1 MKNTNDDDSIAK
13 ALQERYT
20 RILGVDETLAP
31 TGVPKKSPRRY
42 VWIFMITLVILV
54 VAFGVWYFLRPPAL
68 IPTDVADTSAETE
81 PQQPQPGPAHS
92 VPLQKTEAGQSE
104 PLISEQAVS
113 HANEGESAAPAE
125 SGDLASMYKQQL
137 SESRPSSKGEMKP
150 KPAVPGASLVVL
162 LSTTSKDEAIER
174 AKELINSGNPSEVIL
189 SASGYYGVVLRRETY
204 EQAQAAIKALVASGV
219 AKTAP
224 YIMSSDRVKERVYP
238 EIH

>member
-1 MKNTNDDDSIAK
+1 MKNTNDDDAIAK
-13 ALQERYT
+13 ALQERYA

-42 VWIFMITLVILV
+42 VWIFMITLVILAT
-54 VAFGVWYFLRPPAL
+54 AFGGWYFLRPPAL

-113 HANEGESAAPAE
+113 HANVGESAAPAE

-137 SESRPSSKGEMKP
+137 SESRPSSNGEMKP

-224 YIMSSDRVKERVYP
+224 YIMTSDRVKARVYP
-238 EIH
+238 EIR

>member
-1 MKNTNDDDSIAK
+1 MKNTNDDDAIAK
-13 ALQERYT
+13 ALQERYA

-42 VWIFMITLVILV
+42 VWIFMITLVILA

-68 IPTDVADTSAETE
+68 IPTDVADTSA
-81 PQQPQPGPAHS
+81 
-92 VPLQKTEAGQSE
+92 
-104 PLISEQAVS
+104 
-113 HANEGESAAPAE
+113 

-137 SESRPSSKGEMKP
+137 SESRPSSNGEMKP

-224 YIMSSDRVKERVYP
+224 YIMPSDRVKERVYP
-238 EIH
+238 EIR